1 MQAATAVWDPHDTLQ
16 EWYARSNFRLLS
28 KTVTAQGQGGI
39 GGDTALGLEKAS
51 QGVAPMGQAL
61 PPIAEGDIGP
71 TAPPGL
77 QTNKLSA
84 GQIAGVHP
92 VPAHATEEALGSLQQ
107 AVMHTVAQRVPD
119 AEAWAVQT
127 ATVLDR
133 AIESEAMKVQF
144 VGGGFYPEMHTK
156 AHMQQAVFNSLHSL
170 TSKEWVEKAE
180 WRHC

>member
-16 EWYARSNFRLLS
+16 EWYARSNVRLLS
-28 KTVTAQGQGGI
+28 KTAQGQGGI
-39 GGDTALGLEKAS
+39 GGDTALGLEKAR
-51 QGVAPMGQAL
+51 QGVTPMGQTL

-92 VPAHATEEALGSLQQ
+92 VLAHATEEALGSLQQ

-127 ATVLDR
+127 ATVSNSAVARTGDEGQ
-133 AIESEAMKVQF
+133 I
-144 VGGGFYPEMHTK
+144 HT
-156 AHMQQAVFNSLHSL
+156 
-170 TSKEWVEKAE
+170 
-180 WRHC
+180 